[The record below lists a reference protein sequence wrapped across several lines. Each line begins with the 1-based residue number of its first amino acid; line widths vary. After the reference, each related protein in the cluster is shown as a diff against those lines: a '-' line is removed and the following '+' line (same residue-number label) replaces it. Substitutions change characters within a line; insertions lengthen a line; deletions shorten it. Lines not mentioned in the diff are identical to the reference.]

1 MLPLIVISF
10 FNHPVGDDYWFS
22 SLVRKDGFTEAYS
35 HIRQS
40 VSARYTALSLMAVNP
55 LVFGNFFLYK
65 IIPVAFIIVFLL
77 TLTYLLKTLN
87 QQKPFHQSAI
97 FTATYFAV
105 MPGIG
110 EGLYWTSSLCVYQC
124 GIVFLMLWAAALS
137 RWYIHRQKKITIALF
152 AHITLVAA
160 AGCNEILAGLL
171 LIGTFILLIKKKDSL
186 PVIMFLLSLG
196 CVLYVLTAK
205 SFAERYSPSFQP
217 KNIIHSAYLGIQYTG
232 YHIIKCLINPFF
244 WIGLLLAAKIKL
256 PFSLK
261 KTIIPWLALMFLIEF
276 IGVHLSQNQV
286 VPLRITNMMIFFLL
300 LGIFCWLPLPGVPY
314 KYLLVCVL
322 FAVGIFTKNN
332 ISTATR
338 ELLNGDAAAYNQEMN
353 NRYKLIREC
362 KSDTCEIPQ
371 LQHRPRTLR
380 YSSFDNDGHIGEY
393 FNKVISYK

>member
-22 SLVRKDGFTEAYS
+22 SLVRKDGFTEAYAQ
-35 HIRQS
+35 IRQS

-55 LVFGNFFLYK
+55 LVFGNFFLYR
-65 IIPVAFIIVFLL
+65 IIPVTFIVIFFLS
-77 TLTYLLKTLN
+77 LTYLLKSLN
-87 QQKPFHQSAI
+87 QRKPFHLSAI
-97 FTATYFAV
+97 GTATYFAV

-124 GIVFLMLWAAALS
+124 GIVFLMLWAAMLS
-137 RWYIHRQKKITIALF
+137 RWYIQHKKNFITAVTACFCLL
-152 AHITLVAA
+152 AT

-171 LIGTFILLIKKKDSL
+171 LIATFTLLIKKKDSL
-186 PVIMFLLSLG
+186 SVILFLLSLG
-196 CVLYVLTAK
+196 CALYVFTAN
-205 SFAERYSPSFQP
+205 SFAERYQASFQSTR
-217 KNIIHSAYLGIQYTG
+217 IIHSAYLGIQYTG
-232 YHIIKCLINPFF
+232 YHILKCLVNPFF
-244 WIGLLLAAKIKL
+244 WIGLLLAQKIKL

-261 KTIIPWLALMFLIEF
+261 KAIMPWLALMLFIEF
-276 IGVHLSQNQV
+276 VAVHLSPNHV
-286 VPLRITNMMIFFLL
+286 VPLRITNMMVFFLL
-300 LGIFCWLPLPGVPY
+300 VGIFCWLPLRQLPY
-314 KYLLVCVL
+314 KYLVACVL

-338 ELLNGDAAAYNQEMN
+338 ELLNGDAAAYNEEMK

-371 LQHRPRTLR
+371 LQHRPTTLR